1 MQQLWH
7 DLVTTPESYVK
18 IGHESPIITMGS
30 CFADEV
36 GKRLQNCKFDVLN
49 NPAGTIYNPVS
60 MEAVWLYVSGQLHW
74 NPEQAYQRDGI
85 WFSWDHH
92 SSIHGAT
99 LGELEANIHQCHNS
113 LGNAIKKGG
122 WLILTLGSAWT
133 YIRKESGMVV
143 ANCHKAPSVFFEKQ
157 LLTVEQSNEA
167 LQNIISIVKLMNPDS
182 HILLTL
188 SPVRHKRDGFH
199 ENQLSKATLLLAME
213 HKIATNTNIHY
224 FPSYEIAL
232 DELRD
237 YRFYAADRSHLT
249 AEATDY
255 IFHRFE
261 KAFMSAETLEINES
275 CRQIARDLAHRPI
288 IFAEKSIAQHRKRV
302 LEKINRLVESRP
314 FLDFNTEIEFLQ
326 NDFFV

>member
-7 DLVTTPESYVK
+7 DLVTTPESSEK

-74 NPEQAYQRDGI
+74 NPEQAYQREGI

-92 SSIHGAT
+92 SSIHGKT
-99 LGELEANIHQCHNS
+99 IEELEANISLCHDS
-113 LGNAIKKGG
+113 LSNALQKSS
-122 WLILTLGSAWT
+122 WLFLTLGSAWT

-143 ANCHKAPSVFFEKQ
+143 ANCHKAPGTFFEKR
-157 LLTVEQSNEA
+157 LLTIEQSSES
-167 LQNIISIVKLMNPDS
+167 LRNIISIIKRMNSDC

-199 ENQLSKATLLLAME
+199 ENQLSKATLLLAMKDVIE
-213 HKIATNTNIHY
+213 SNAHIHY

-237 YRFYAADRSHLT
+237 YRFYAIDRCHLT
-249 AEATDY
+249 MEATDY

-275 CRQIARDLAHRPI
+275 CRQIARDMAHRPI
-288 IFAEKSIAQHRKRV
+288 INAEKSIAQHRQRI
-302 LEKINRLVESRP
+302 LDNINRVVNKRP
-314 FLDFNTEIEFLQ
+314 FLDFEAEIEMIQ
-326 NDFFV
+326 KGI